1 MSISIL
7 DLNGLIFLNR
17 SESKAN
23 SLQLKTQGQVIV
35 MTAKYLSLLNPDNE
49 LILELAWAGWKDVDH
64 RALSPILPGKEV
76 WEENIAE
83 NITQQRSRWL
93 AGA

>member
-17 SESKAN
+17 NESKAN

-49 LILELAWAGWKDVDH
+49 LILELAWAG
-64 RALSPILPGKEV
+64 
-76 WEENIAE
+76 
-83 NITQQRSRWL
+83 
-93 AGA
+93 